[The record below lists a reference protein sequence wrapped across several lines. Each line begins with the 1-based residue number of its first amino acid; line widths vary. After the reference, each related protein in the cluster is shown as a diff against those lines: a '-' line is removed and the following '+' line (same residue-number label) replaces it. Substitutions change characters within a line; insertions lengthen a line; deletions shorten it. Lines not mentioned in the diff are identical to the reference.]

1 MESWVIDMFF
11 GWIVINHKAVLRI
24 CSRII
29 RTYLKFE
36 PNKIL
41 QRIYFV
47 QKSEKHLVY
56 LEQYMQPAHLSSINH
71 ASLKQIIYKQKT
83 TKP

>member
-1 MESWVIDMFF
+1 MFL
-11 GWIVINHKAVLRI
+11 AEL
-24 CSRII
+24 SSII
-29 RTYLKFE
+29 KQSTGFFSGYTYLKFE
-36 PNKIL
+36 HNKIL

-56 LEQYMQPAHLSSINH
+56 LEQDMQPAHLSSINH

>member
-1 MESWVIDMFF
+1 MESWAIDMFF
-11 GWIVINHKAVLRI
+11 GWIVIDHKAVYGFF
-24 CSRII
+24 SGY
-29 RTYLKFE
+29 TYLKFE
-36 PNKIL
+36 RNKIL
-41 QRIYFV
+41 QHIYFV